1 VTPPASASLERRAP
15 SSAARATPA
24 PIDGPQHG
32 GRVPALFPSDWLADA
47 PYEDFDLG
55 VLKAGKESE
64 VYLVSRTGP
73 TRTCL
78 MAEKRFKPRL
88 QRGFRNDYLY
98 AGVWGE
104 GTRHEDRAVK
114 KRTRFGQ
121 EFLQA
126 RWMTNEWVTL
136 GRLHGAGVTVPP
148 PVERVENG
156 YRMAF
161 IGDGDQAAPRLADVD
176 LDLLTARRVWRELQ
190 RDIQRILDAELV
202 HGDLS
207 AFNVLWWH
215 ERPVII
221 DFSQA
226 VDAVTHPAARDLLRR
241 DVERTA
247 EYFRRQGVAVDLD
260 AALALVGDSPARFAH
275 QVLSS

>member
-1 VTPPASASLERRAP
+1 M
-15 SSAARATPA
+15 
-24 PIDGPQHG
+24 
-32 GRVPALFPSDWLADA
+32 PALFPSDWLADA
-47 PYEDFDLG
+47 PYEEFDLG

-104 GTRHEDRAVK
+104 GTRHEDRAMK

-121 EFLQA
+121 EHLQA
-126 RWMTNEWVTL
+126 RWQSHEWATL
-136 GRLHGAGVTVPP
+136 QRLHAAGVTVPP
-148 PVERVENG
+148 PVERVETG

-161 IGDGDQAAPRLADVD
+161 IGDGDRAAPRLADVD
-176 LDLLTARRVWRELQ
+176 LDQGTARRVWRELQ
-190 RDIQRILDAELV
+190 REIRLILDAELV

-226 VDAVTHPAARDLLRR
+226 VDAVVHPAARELLRR

-247 EYFRRQGVAVDLD
+247 GYFRRQGVAIDLD

>member
-1 VTPPASASLERRAP
+1 M
-15 SSAARATPA
+15 
-24 PIDGPQHG
+24 
-32 GRVPALFPSDWLADA
+32 PALFPSEWLADA

-64 VYLVSRTGP
+64 VYLVSRVGP

-104 GTRHEDRAVK
+104 GTFREDRAIK

-121 EFLQA
+121 EVLQS
-126 RWMTNEWVTL
+126 RWEAHEWSTL
-136 GRLHGAGVTVPP
+136 QRLHDAGATVPP
-148 PVERVENG
+148 PVERVDNG

-161 IGDGDQAAPRLADVD
+161 IGDGDRAAPRLADVD
-176 LDLLTARRVWRELQ
+176 LDLVTARRVWRELQ
-190 RDIQRILDAELV
+190 REIRLILDAELV

-207 AFNVLWWH
+207 AFNVLWWR

-221 DFSQA
+221 DFSQS
-226 VDAVTHPAARDLLRR
+226 VDAVVHPAARDLLRR

-247 EYFRRQGVAVDLD
+247 EYFRRQGVRVDLD

>member
-1 VTPPASASLERRAP
+1 
-15 SSAARATPA
+15 
-24 PIDGPQHG
+24 
-32 GRVPALFPSDWLADA
+32 LFPSEWLADA

-64 VYLVSRTGP
+64 VYLVSRVGP

-78 MAEKRFKPRL
+78 MAEKRFKPRR

-104 GTRHEDRAVK
+104 GTFREDRAIK

-121 EFLQA
+121 EVLQS
-126 RWMTNEWVTL
+126 RWEAHEWSTL
-136 GRLHGAGVTVPP
+136 QRLHDAGATVPP
-148 PVERVENG
+148 PVERVDNG

-161 IGDGDQAAPRLADVD
+161 IGDGDRAAPRLADVD
-176 LDLLTARRVWRELQ
+176 LDLVTARRVWRELQ
-190 RDIQRILDAELV
+190 REIRLILDAELV

-207 AFNVLWWH
+207 AFNVLWWR

-221 DFSQA
+221 DFSQS
-226 VDAVTHPAARDLLRR
+226 VDAVVHPAARDLLRR

-247 EYFRRQGVAVDLD
+247 EYFRRQGVRVDLD

>member
-1 VTPPASASLERRAP
+1 
-15 SSAARATPA
+15 
-24 PIDGPQHG
+24 
-32 GRVPALFPSDWLADA
+32 VPALFPSDWLADA
-47 PYEDFDLG
+47 PYEDSDLG

-88 QRGFRNDYLY
+88 QRAFRNDYLY

-104 GTRHEDRAVK
+104 GTYREDRAIK

-121 EFLQA
+121 ENLES
-126 RWMTNEWVTL
+126 RWMAHEWATL
-136 GRLHGAGVTVPP
+136 GRLYAAGVTVPP

-161 IGDGDQAAPRLADVD
+161 IGDRDHAAPRLSDVD
-176 LDLLTARRVWRELQ
+176 LDLVTARQVWRELQ
-190 RDIQRILDAELV
+190 RDIQRMLDAELV

-207 AFNVLWWH
+207 AFNILWWH
-215 ERPVII
+215 QRPVII

-226 VDAVTHPAARDLLRR
+226 VDAVVHPAARELLRR
-241 DVERTA
+241 DVARTA
-247 EYFRRQGVAVDLD
+247 EYFRRQGVSIDLD

>member
-1 VTPPASASLERRAP
+1 
-15 SSAARATPA
+15 
-24 PIDGPQHG
+24 
-32 GRVPALFPSDWLADA
+32 VPALFPSDWLADA

-98 AGVWGE
+98 SGVWGE
-104 GTRHEDRAVK
+104 GTYREDRAIK
-114 KRTRFGQ
+114 NRTRFGQ
-121 EFLQA
+121 EVLQA
-126 RWMTNEWVTL
+126 RWIGNEWTML
-136 GRLHGAGVTVPP
+136 GRLHTAGVTVPP
-148 PVERVENG
+148 PVERIENG

-161 IGDGDQAAPRLADVD
+161 IGDGDQAAPRLADMN
-176 LDLLTARRVWRELQ
+176 LDLMTARRVWRELQ
-190 RDIQRILDAELV
+190 RDIQRMLDAELV

-207 AFNVLWWH
+207 AFNILWWR

-226 VDAVTHPAARDLLRR
+226 VEAVTHPAARELLRR
-241 DVERTA
+241 DVDRTA
-247 EYFRRQGVAVDLD
+247 RYFRRQGVTVDLE
-260 AALALVGDSPARFAH
+260 AALALVGDSPGRFAH

>member
-1 VTPPASASLERRAP
+1 
-15 SSAARATPA
+15 
-24 PIDGPQHG
+24 
-32 GRVPALFPSDWLADA
+32 VPALFPSDWLADA

-98 AGVWGE
+98 SGVWGE
-104 GTRHEDRAVK
+104 GTFREDRAIK
-114 KRTRFGQ
+114 NRTRFGQ
-121 EFLQA
+121 EVLQA
-126 RWMTNEWVTL
+126 RWIGNEWTML
-136 GRLHGAGVTVPP
+136 GRLHTAGVTVPP
-148 PVERVENG
+148 PVERIENG

-161 IGDGDQAAPRLADVD
+161 IGDGDQAAPRLADNN
-176 LDLLTARRVWRELQ
+176 LDLMTARRVWRELQ
-190 RDIQRILDAELV
+190 RDIQRMLDAELV

-207 AFNVLWWH
+207 AFNILWWR

-226 VDAVTHPAARDLLRR
+226 VEAVTHPAARELLRR
-241 DVERTA
+241 DVDRTA
-247 EYFRRQGVAVDLD
+247 RYFRRQGVAVDLD

>member
-1 VTPPASASLERRAP
+1 M
-15 SSAARATPA
+15 
-24 PIDGPQHG
+24 
-32 GRVPALFPSDWLADA
+32 PALFPSDWLADA
-47 PYEDFDLG
+47 PYEDRDLG
-55 VLKAGKESE
+55 LIKAGKESE

-98 AGVWGE
+98 VGVWGE
-104 GTRHEDRAVK
+104 GTHREDRAMK
-114 KRTRFGQ
+114 KRTRYGQ
-121 EFLQA
+121 EHLHA
-126 RWMTNEWVTL
+126 RWIEHEWSTL
-136 GRLHGAGVTVPP
+136 VRLDAAGVTVPP

-161 IGDGDQAAPRLADVD
+161 IGDGDRAAPRLSEVD
-176 LDLLTARRVWRELQ
+176 LDLVTARRVWRELQ

-215 ERPVII
+215 ERTVII
-221 DFSQA
+221 DFSQT
-226 VDAVTHPAARDLLRR
+226 VDAVVHPAARELLRR
-241 DVERTA
+241 DVARSA
-247 EYFRRQGVAVDLD
+247 GYFRRQGVAVDLD

>member
-1 VTPPASASLERRAP
+1 M
-15 SSAARATPA
+15 
-24 PIDGPQHG
+24 
-32 GRVPALFPSDWLADA
+32 PALFPGDWLADA

-64 VYLVSRTGP
+64 IYLVSRVGP

-104 GTRHEDRAVK
+104 GTFREDRAIK

-121 EFLQA
+121 EVLQS
-126 RWMTNEWVTL
+126 RWEAHEWSTL
-136 GRLHGAGVTVPP
+136 QRLHDAGATVPP
-148 PVERVENG
+148 PVERVDNG

-161 IGDGDQAAPRLADVD
+161 IGDGDRAAPRLADVD
-176 LDLLTARRVWRELQ
+176 LDLVTARRVWRELQ
-190 RDIQRILDAELV
+190 REIRLILDAELV

-207 AFNVLWWH
+207 AFNVLWWR

-221 DFSQA
+221 DFSQS
-226 VDAVTHPAARDLLRR
+226 VDAVVHPAARDLLRR

-247 EYFRRQGVAVDLD
+247 EYFRRQGVRVDLD

>member
-1 VTPPASASLERRAP
+1 
-15 SSAARATPA
+15 
-24 PIDGPQHG
+24 
-32 GRVPALFPSDWLADA
+32 VPALFPSDWLADA
-47 PYEDFDLG
+47 PYEDRDLG

-78 MAEKRFKPRL
+78 LAEKRFKPRL

-98 AGVWGE
+98 VGVWGE
-104 GTRHEDRAVK
+104 GTRHEDRAIK
-114 KRTRFGQ
+114 KRTRYGQ
-121 EFLQA
+121 EHLHA
-126 RWMTNEWVTL
+126 RWMEHEWSTL
-136 GRLHGAGVTVPP
+136 LRMDAAGVTVPP
-148 PVERVENG
+148 PVERVEGG

-161 IGDGDQAAPRLADVD
+161 IGDGDQAAPRLSEVD
-176 LDLLTARRVWRELQ
+176 LDLMTARRVWRELQ
-190 RDIQRILDAELV
+190 REIQRMLDAELV

-215 ERPVII
+215 GRPVII
-221 DFSQA
+221 DFSQT
-226 VDAVTHPAARDLLRR
+226 VDAVVHPAARELLRR

-247 EYFRRQGVAVDLD
+247 GYFRRQGVAVDLD
-260 AALALVGDSPARFAH
+260 AALALVGDSDARFAH

>member
-1 VTPPASASLERRAP
+1 
-15 SSAARATPA
+15 
-24 PIDGPQHG
+24 
-32 GRVPALFPSDWLADA
+32 VPALFPSDWLADA

-98 AGVWGE
+98 SGVWGE
-104 GTRHEDRAVK
+104 GTYREDRAIK
-114 KRTRFGQ
+114 NRTRFGQ
-121 EFLQA
+121 EVLQA
-126 RWMTNEWVTL
+126 RWIGNEWTML
-136 GRLHGAGVTVPP
+136 GRLHTAGVTVPP
-148 PVERVENG
+148 PVERIENG

-161 IGDGDQAAPRLADVD
+161 IGDGDQAAPRLADMN
-176 LDLLTARRVWRELQ
+176 LDLMTARRVWRELQ
-190 RDIQRILDAELV
+190 RDIQRMLDAELV

-207 AFNVLWWH
+207 AFNILWWR

-226 VDAVTHPAARDLLRR
+226 VEAVTHPAARELLRR
-241 DVERTA
+241 DVDRTA
-247 EYFRRQGVAVDLD
+247 RYFRRQGVTVDLE

>member
-1 VTPPASASLERRAP
+1 
-15 SSAARATPA
+15 
-24 PIDGPQHG
+24 
-32 GRVPALFPSDWLADA
+32 VPALFPSDWLADA
-47 PYEDFDLG
+47 PYEDRDLG

-64 VYLVSRTGP
+64 VYLVSRSGP

-104 GTRHEDRAVK
+104 GTRHESRAIK

-121 EFLQA
+121 ELLQG
-126 RWMTNEWVTL
+126 RWMAHEWDTL
-136 GRLHGAGVTVPP
+136 NRLHDVGVTVPP

-161 IGDGDQAAPRLADVD
+161 IGDGDQAAPRLADVH
-176 LDLLTARRVWRELQ
+176 LDLLTARWVWRELQ
-190 RDIQRILDAELV
+190 RDIRRMLDTELV

-207 AFNVLWWH
+207 AFNVLWWQD
-215 ERPVII
+215 RAVII

-226 VDAVTHPAARDLLRR
+226 VDVVTHPAARDLLRR

-260 AALALVGDSPARFAH
+260 AALALVGDSPARFAR

>member
-1 VTPPASASLERRAP
+1 
-15 SSAARATPA
+15 
-24 PIDGPQHG
+24 
-32 GRVPALFPSDWLADA
+32 LFPSDWLADA
-47 PYEDFDLG
+47 PYEDLDQG

-64 VYLVSRTGP
+64 VYLVLRTGP
-73 TRTCL
+73 TRTCR

-104 GTRHEDRAVK
+104 GTYREDRAIK

-121 EFLQA
+121 EHLQA
-126 RWMTNEWVTL
+126 RWIANEWVTL
-136 GRLHGAGVTVPP
+136 GRLHSAGVTVPP
-148 PVERVENG
+148 PVERIENG

-161 IGDGDQAAPRLADVD
+161 IGDGDRAAPRLSDVD
-176 LDLLTARRVWRELQ
+176 LDLVTARRVWRDLQ
-190 RDIQRILDAELV
+190 REISRMLDTELV

-207 AFNVLWWH
+207 AFNVLWWR
-215 ERPVII
+215 ETPVII

-226 VDAVTHPAARDLLRR
+226 VDVVVHPAARDLLRR

-247 EYFRRQGVAVDLD
+247 GYFRRQGVAIDLD

>member
-1 VTPPASASLERRAP
+1 LV
-15 SSAARATPA
+15 
-24 PIDGPQHG
+24 
-32 GRVPALFPSDWLADA
+32 PSDWLADA
-47 PYEDFDLG
+47 PYEDHDLG

-88 QRGFRNDYLY
+88 QRGFRNDYQY
-98 AGVWGE
+98 VGVWGE
-104 GTRHEDRAVK
+104 GTRHEDRAMK

-121 EFLQA
+121 EFLQWK
-126 RWMTNEWVTL
+126 WMAHEWATL
-136 GRLHGAGVTVPP
+136 RRLHDAGVTVPP
-148 PVERVENG
+148 PVEQVENG

-161 IGDGDQAAPRLADVD
+161 IGDGDRAAPRLSDVD

-190 RDIQRILDAELV
+190 REVRRMLDAELV

-215 ERPVII
+215 QRAVII

-247 EYFRRQGVAVDLD
+247 AYFRRQGVAIDLD
-260 AALALVGDSPARFAH
+260 AALAVVGDSSARFAH

>member
-1 VTPPASASLERRAP
+1 
-15 SSAARATPA
+15 
-24 PIDGPQHG
+24 
-32 GRVPALFPSDWLADA
+32 VPALFPSDWLADA

-98 AGVWGE
+98 SGVWGE
-104 GTRHEDRAVK
+104 GTFREDRAIK
-114 KRTRFGQ
+114 NRTRFGQ
-121 EFLQA
+121 EVLQV
-126 RWMTNEWVTL
+126 RWIGNEWTML
-136 GRLHGAGVTVPP
+136 GRLHTAGVTVPP
-148 PVERVENG
+148 PVERIENG

-161 IGDGDQAAPRLADVD
+161 IGDGDQAAPRLADIN
-176 LDLLTARRVWRELQ
+176 LDLMTARRVWRELQ
-190 RDIQRILDAELV
+190 RDIQRMLDAELV

-207 AFNVLWWH
+207 AFISLWWH
-215 ERPVII
+215 VRPVII

-226 VDAVTHPAARDLLRR
+226 VEAVTHPAARELLRR
-241 DVERTA
+241 DVDRTA
-247 EYFRRQGVAVDLD
+247 RYFRRQGVAVDLD

>member
-1 VTPPASASLERRAP
+1 MS
-15 SSAARATPA
+15 
-24 PIDGPQHG
+24 
-32 GRVPALFPSDWLADA
+32 ALFPSDWLADA
-47 PYEDFDLG
+47 PYEERDQG

-64 VYLVSRTGP
+64 VHLVSRTGP
-73 TRTCL
+73 TRACL

-98 AGVWGE
+98 VGVWGE
-104 GTRHEDRAVK
+104 GGRQEHRGMK

-121 EFLQA
+121 EHLHA
-126 RWMTNEWVTL
+126 RWIEHEWSTL
-136 GRLHGAGVTVPP
+136 VRLDAAGVTVPP
-148 PVERVENG
+148 PDERVEAG

-161 IGDGDQAAPRLADVD
+161 IGDGDRAAPRLAEVD
-176 LDLLTARRVWRELQ
+176 LDLVTARRVWRELQ
-190 RDIQRILDAELV
+190 REIQRMLDAELV

-221 DFSQA
+221 DCSQA
-226 VDAVTHPAARDLLRR
+226 VDAVVHPAARELLRR

-247 EYFRRQGVAVDLD
+247 GYFRRQGVTVDLD

>member
-1 VTPPASASLERRAP
+1 
-15 SSAARATPA
+15 
-24 PIDGPQHG
+24 
-32 GRVPALFPSDWLADA
+32 VPVLFPSDWLADA

-98 AGVWGE
+98 VGVWGE
-104 GTRHEDRAVK
+104 GTRHEDRAMK

-121 EFLQA
+121 EFLQWK
-126 RWMTNEWVTL
+126 WMAHEWTTL
-136 GRLHGAGVTVPP
+136 ERLHAAGVTVPP
-148 PVERVENG
+148 PVERIENG

-161 IGDGDQAAPRLADVD
+161 IGDGDRAAPRLADVD
-176 LDLLTARRVWRELQ
+176 LDLATARRVWRELQ
-190 RDIQRILDAELV
+190 REIRRILDAELV

-207 AFNVLWWH
+207 AFNVLWWR

-247 EYFRRQGVAVDLD
+247 GYFRRQGVAIDLD
-260 AALALVGDSPARFAH
+260 AALTLVGDSPARFAH

>member
-1 VTPPASASLERRAP
+1 
-15 SSAARATPA
+15 
-24 PIDGPQHG
+24 
-32 GRVPALFPSDWLADA
+32 
-47 PYEDFDLG
+47 
-55 VLKAGKESE
+55 
-64 VYLVSRTGP
+64 
-73 TRTCL
+73 
-78 MAEKRFKPRL
+78 M
-88 QRGFRNDYLY
+88 
-98 AGVWGE
+98 
-104 GTRHEDRAVK
+104 K

-121 EFLQA
+121 EFLQWT
-126 RWMTNEWVTL
+126 WMAHKWATL
-136 GRLHGAGVTVPP
+136 GRLFGAGVTVPP
-148 PVERVENG
+148 PVERIENG

-161 IGDGDQAAPRLADVD
+161 IGDGDRAAPRLADVD
-176 LDLLTARRVWRELQ
+176 LDLVTARRVWRELQ
-190 RDIQRILDAELV
+190 REIQRILDAELV

-247 EYFRRQGVAVDLD
+247 AYFRRQGVAVDLD
-260 AALALVGDSPARFAH
+260 AALALVGDSPARFAR

>member
-1 VTPPASASLERRAP
+1 
-15 SSAARATPA
+15 
-24 PIDGPQHG
+24 
-32 GRVPALFPSDWLADA
+32 VPALFPSDWLADA
-47 PYEDFDLG
+47 PYEDLDQG

-64 VYLVSRTGP
+64 VYLVLRTGP

-104 GTRHEDRAVK
+104 GTRHEDRAMK

-121 EFLQA
+121 EHLQA
-126 RWMTNEWVTL
+126 RWIANEWVTL
-136 GRLHGAGVTVPP
+136 GRLYSAGVTVPP
-148 PVERVENG
+148 PVERIENG

-161 IGDGDQAAPRLADVD
+161 IGDGDRAAPRLSDVD
-176 LDLLTARRVWRELQ
+176 LDLVTARRVWRDLQ
-190 RDIQRILDAELV
+190 REISRMLDTELV

-207 AFNVLWWH
+207 AFNVLWWR
-215 ERPVII
+215 ETPVII

-226 VDAVTHPAARDLLRR
+226 VDVVVHPAARDLLRR

-247 EYFRRQGVAVDLD
+247 RYFRRQGVAIDLD

>member
-1 VTPPASASLERRAP
+1 M
-15 SSAARATPA
+15 
-24 PIDGPQHG
+24 
-32 GRVPALFPSDWLADA
+32 PALFPSDWLADA
-47 PYEDFDLG
+47 PYEDRDLG

-88 QRGFRNDYLY
+88 QRAFRNDYLY

-104 GTRHEDRAVK
+104 GTFREDRAIK

-121 EFLQA
+121 ENLQA
-126 RWMTNEWVTL
+126 RWEAREWSTL
-136 GRLHGAGVTVPP
+136 QRLHDAGVTVPP
-148 PVERVENG
+148 PVERVESG

-161 IGDGDQAAPRLADVD
+161 IGDGDRAAPRLSDVD
-176 LDLLTARRVWRELQ
+176 LDLVTARRVWRELQ
-190 RDIQRILDAELV
+190 REIRLILDAELV

-207 AFNVLWWH
+207 AFNVLWWR

-226 VDAVTHPAARDLLRR
+226 VDAVVHPAARDLLRR
-241 DVERTA
+241 DVDRMA
-247 EYFRRQGVAVDLD
+247 GYFRRQGVAIDLE
-260 AALALVGDSPARFAH
+260 AALAVVGDTPARFAH

>member
-1 VTPPASASLERRAP
+1 
-15 SSAARATPA
+15 
-24 PIDGPQHG
+24 
-32 GRVPALFPSDWLADA
+32 LFPSDWLADA

-104 GTRHEDRAVK
+104 GTYREDRAIK

-121 EFLQA
+121 EALQA
-126 RWMTNEWVTL
+126 RWVANEWTTL
-136 GRLHGAGVTVPP
+136 GRLHDAGVTVPP

-161 IGDGDQAAPRLADVD
+161 IGDGDHAAPRLADVD
-176 LDLLTARRVWRELQ
+176 LDLVTARRVWRELQ
-190 RDIQRILDAELV
+190 RDIQRMLDADLV

-207 AFNVLWWH
+207 AFNVLWWR

-226 VDAVTHPAARDLLRR
+226 VDAITHPAARLLLRR
-241 DVERTA
+241 DVDRTA
-247 EYFRRQGVAVDLD
+247 AYFRGQGVAVDLD
-260 AALALVGDSPARFAH
+260 AALALVGDSPARFAR

>member
-1 VTPPASASLERRAP
+1 
-15 SSAARATPA
+15 
-24 PIDGPQHG
+24 
-32 GRVPALFPSDWLADA
+32 VPALFPSDWLADA

-73 TRTCL
+73 SRTCL

-98 AGVWGE
+98 SGVWGE
-104 GTRHEDRAVK
+104 GTYREDRAIK
-114 KRTRFGQ
+114 NRTRFGQ
-121 EFLQA
+121 EVLQA
-126 RWMTNEWVTL
+126 RWIGNEWTML
-136 GRLHGAGVTVPP
+136 GRLYTAGVTVPP
-148 PVERVENG
+148 PVERIENG

-161 IGDGDQAAPRLADVD
+161 IGDGDQAAPRLADIN
-176 LDLLTARRVWRELQ
+176 LDLMTARRVWRELE
-190 RDIQRILDAELV
+190 RDIQRMLDAELV

-207 AFNVLWWH
+207 AFNILWWREH
-215 ERPVII
+215 PVII

-226 VDAVTHPAARDLLRR
+226 VEAVTHPAARELLRR
-241 DVERTA
+241 DVDRTA
-247 EYFRRQGVAVDLD
+247 RYFRRQGVAVDLE
-260 AALALVGDSPARFAH
+260 AALARMGDSPARFAH

>member
-1 VTPPASASLERRAP
+1 
-15 SSAARATPA
+15 
-24 PIDGPQHG
+24 
-32 GRVPALFPSDWLADA
+32 VPALFPSDWLADA

-64 VYLVSRTGP
+64 VYLISRTGP
-73 TRTCL
+73 TRACL
-78 MAEKRFKPRL
+78 IAEKRFKPRL

-104 GTRHEDRAVK
+104 GTRHEDRAMK

-121 EFLQA
+121 EHLQA
-126 RWMTNEWVTL
+126 RWQSHEWATL
-136 GRLHGAGVTVPP
+136 QRLHAAGVTVPP
-148 PVERVENG
+148 PVEPVETG

-161 IGDGDQAAPRLADVD
+161 IGDGDRAAPRLADVD
-176 LDLLTARRVWRELQ
+176 LDQGTARRVWRELQ
-190 RDIQRILDAELV
+190 REIRLILDAELV

-226 VDAVTHPAARDLLRR
+226 VDAVVHPAARELLRR

-247 EYFRRQGVAVDLD
+247 GYFRRQGVAIDLD

>member
-1 VTPPASASLERRAP
+1 M
-15 SSAARATPA
+15 
-24 PIDGPQHG
+24 
-32 GRVPALFPSDWLADA
+32 PALFSGDWLADA
-47 PYEDFDLG
+47 PYEDLDLG

-64 VYLVSRTGP
+64 VYLISRTGP

-104 GTRHEDRAVK
+104 GSRHENRAIK

-121 EFLQA
+121 EHLHA
-126 RWMTNEWVTL
+126 RWMTNEWVML
-136 GRLHGAGVTVPP
+136 GRLHLAGVTVPP

-176 LDLLTARRVWRELQ
+176 LDLVTARHVWREIQ

-226 VDAVTHPAARDLLRR
+226 VEAVVHPAARELLRR

>member
-1 VTPPASASLERRAP
+1 M
-15 SSAARATPA
+15 
-24 PIDGPQHG
+24 
-32 GRVPALFPSDWLADA
+32 PALFPSDWLADA
-47 PYEDFDLG
+47 PYEDRDLG

-88 QRGFRNDYLY
+88 QRAFRNDYLY
-98 AGVWGE
+98 AGIWGE
-104 GTRHEDRAVK
+104 GTRHEDRAMK

-121 EFLQA
+121 EHLQA
-126 RWMTNEWVTL
+126 RWESHEWATL
-136 GRLHGAGVTVPP
+136 QGLHDAGVTVPP
-148 PVERVENG
+148 PVERVEHG

-161 IGDGDQAAPRLADVD
+161 IGDGDRAAPRLSEVD
-176 LDLLTARRVWRELQ
+176 LDLTTARRVWRELQ
-190 RDIQRILDAELV
+190 REIQLILDAELV

-226 VDAVTHPAARDLLRR
+226 VDAVVHPAARDLLRR

-247 EYFRRQGVAVDLD
+247 GYFRRRGVAVDLD

>member
-1 VTPPASASLERRAP
+1 
-15 SSAARATPA
+15 
-24 PIDGPQHG
+24 
-32 GRVPALFPSDWLADA
+32 VPALFPSEWLADA

-64 VYLVSRTGP
+64 VYLVSRVGP

-104 GTRHEDRAVK
+104 GTFREDRAIK

-121 EFLQA
+121 EVLQS
-126 RWMTNEWVTL
+126 RWEAHEWSTL
-136 GRLHGAGVTVPP
+136 QRLHDAGATVPP
-148 PVERVENG
+148 PVERVDNG

-161 IGDGDQAAPRLADVD
+161 IGDGDRAAPRLADVD
-176 LDLLTARRVWRELQ
+176 LDLVTARRVWRELQ
-190 RDIQRILDAELV
+190 REIRLILDAELV

-207 AFNVLWWH
+207 AFNVLWWR

-221 DFSQA
+221 DFSQS
-226 VDAVTHPAARDLLRR
+226 VDAVVHPAARDLLRR

-247 EYFRRQGVAVDLD
+247 EYFRRQGVRVDLD